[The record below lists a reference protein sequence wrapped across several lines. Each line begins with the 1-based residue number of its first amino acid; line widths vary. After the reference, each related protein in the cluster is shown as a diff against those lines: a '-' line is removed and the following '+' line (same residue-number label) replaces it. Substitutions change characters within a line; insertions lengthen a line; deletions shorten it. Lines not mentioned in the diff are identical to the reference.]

1 MLLFTVDSFL
11 KTRVPLNGAFRFIA
25 GSSLMVEF
33 GLVALEGPSG
43 HFLIILGV
51 LLGSL
56 LESLAASRGLKY
68 SVFDDF
74 YMRSAVFSC
83 VFEVLGEAFSQ
94 VAPRG
99 TL

>member
-1 MLLFTVDSFL
+1 MFLRFFNRKQSFSHVFL
-11 KTRVPLNGAFRFIA
+11 VYF
-25 GSSLMVEF
+25 MVEF
-33 GLVALEGPSG
+33 GLVALEGPRG
-43 HFLIILGV
+43 HFLVILGV

-56 LESLAASRGLKY
+56 SDPFGASRDIKY

-74 YMRSAVFSC
+74 YRRSGVFSC